1 MMFALK
7 RLLLVFGLVLL
18 GYCFWPREPSLSRF
32 EPKRMAELQVG
43 LWKDASSMKKL
54 ELLPPLYELYERQ
67 YHMPPI
73 SSMKMALDT
82 ARALQL
88 FHGAPDAADQEKA
101 ILPLQLVFMALK
113 KGVGASFDPGVVTQ
127 LELTTWRL
135 RTDKARR
142 GELTA
147 AWSEK
152 LGMLYGCPAAKTLP
166 AAKSFAIA
174 AKLAGESK
182 WSEAEKNAVAA
193 WTGVQE
199 LSPPPSKSK

>member
-7 RLLLVFGLVLL
+7 RLLLILGLGLL
-18 GYCFWPREPSLSRF
+18 AYCFWPRHPSLSQF
-32 EPKRMAELQVG
+32 EPDRMAELQVG
-43 LWKDASSMKKL
+43 LWKDASSKKKL
-54 ELLPPLYELYERQ
+54 ELLLPLYELYERQ

-73 SSMKMALDT
+73 SSMKMAFDT
-82 ARALQL
+82 AQALQV

-101 ILPLQLVFMALK
+101 LLPLQLVFLALQT
-113 KGVGASFDPGVVTQ
+113 GVGASFDPGVVAR

-135 RTDKARR
+135 RTDRARR

-166 AAKSFAIA
+166 AAKNFAIA
-174 AKLAGESK
+174 AKLAGENK
-182 WSEAEKNAVAA
+182 WDEAQQSALAA
-193 WTGVQE
+193 WTGVRD
-199 LSPPPSKSK
+199 LAAPPAGSP